1 MKNINL
7 LKLINFLFA
16 AILLTACQSVKPK
29 LNEGLWRGAFILTDQ
44 EIPFVF
50 EVKGTNTDSTI
61 VYLINGAERF
71 PLKNITYSNDSV
83 TIPIDLY
90 DAVLT
95 GKMEGNTINGRFKK
109 LTTAKP
115 DEGIPFKATFGNAP
129 RFAASTEAPTV
140 SLSGT
145 WDITFINADQNEQT
159 VGTFEQ
165 SGNLLTG
172 SILTN
177 GGDYRYLEG
186 AVQGNKFQLSAF
198 SGNSPYLAKGE
209 FSSDS
214 TFTGEFA
221 TAKHSTKIEGKRNP
235 KAALADPYSFS
246 KLKDGYTSVEFTF
259 PDLNGNK
266 VSLSDPKFKDKVVIV
281 SILGSWCPN
290 CLDETAYLSPWY
302 KANKDRGVEIIG
314 LAFERKNDFD
324 FAKRTLSRLKERFD
338 IRYDILFA
346 GQSGTESASKA
357 LPALNG
363 ISAFP
368 TTIFIDKKGKVRK
381 VHTGFSGPATGK
393 FYEEFKTDFN
403 KLIDSLLA
411 EK

>member
-1 MKNINL
+1 M
-7 LKLINFLFA
+7 
-16 AILLTACQSVKPK
+16 
-29 LNEGLWRGAFILTDQ
+29 
-44 EIPFVF
+44 
-50 EVKGTNTDSTI
+50 
-61 VYLINGAERF
+61 
-71 PLKNITYSNDSV
+71 
-83 TIPIDLY
+83 
-90 DAVLT
+90 
-95 GKMEGNTINGRFKK
+95 
-109 LTTAKP
+109 
-115 DEGIPFKATFGNAP
+115 
-129 RFAASTEAPTV
+129 
-140 SLSGT
+140 
-145 WDITFINADQNEQT
+145 
-159 VGTFEQ
+159 
-165 SGNLLTG
+165 
-172 SILTN
+172 
-177 GGDYRYLEG
+177 
-186 AVQGNKFQLSAF
+186 
-198 SGNSPYLAKGE
+198 
-209 FSSDS
+209 
-214 TFTGEFA
+214 
-221 TAKHSTKIEGKRNP
+221 
-235 KAALADPYSFS
+235 ADPYSFS

>member
-1 MKNINL
+1 MKNFNL
-7 LKLINFLFA
+7 LKLITFLFA
-16 AILLTACQSVKPK
+16 VVLITACQSEKPK
-29 LNEGLWRGAFILTDQ
+29 LAEGRWRGVFILPEQ
-44 EIPFVF
+44 EIPFIF
-50 EVKGTNTDSTI
+50 EVKGTNTDSTT
-61 VYLINGAERF
+61 VNLINGAERF
-71 PLKNITYSNDSV
+71 QLKNTTYSGDSV

-95 GKMEGNTINGRFKK
+95 GKLEGNTIKGKFKK

-115 DEGIPFKATFGNAP
+115 DEGIKFKAEFGNAP
-129 RFAASTEAPTV
+129 RFPQSSVTPTV

-145 WDITFINADQNEQT
+145 WDIVFHDGDQIEKT
-159 VGTFEQ
+159 VGIFEQ
-165 SGNLLTG
+165 KNESLTG
-172 SILTN
+172 SILAN

-186 AVQGNKFQLSAF
+186 AVQGNKFNLSAF
-198 SGNSPYLAKGE
+198 SGNSPYLVKGE

-214 TFTGEFA
+214 TFTGEFI
-221 TAKHSTKIEGKRNP
+221 TARNRTKIEGKRNP

-246 KLKDGYTSVEFTF
+246 KLKDGYSSVEFTF
-259 PDLNGNK
+259 PDLDGNK
-266 VSLSDPKFKDKVVIV
+266 ISLSDPKFKGKVVIV

-324 FAKRTLSRLKERFD
+324 FAKRTLSRLVERFD
-338 IRYDILFA
+338 IKYDILFA

-403 KLIDSLLA
+403 SLIDSLLA